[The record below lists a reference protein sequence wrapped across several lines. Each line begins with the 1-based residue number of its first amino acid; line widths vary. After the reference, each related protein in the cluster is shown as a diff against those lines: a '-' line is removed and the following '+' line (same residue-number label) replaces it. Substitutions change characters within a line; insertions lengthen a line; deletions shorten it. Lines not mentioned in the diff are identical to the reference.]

1 MAHET
6 AEKCL
11 DGLSLPVPL
20 FFTKIPDDRFDA
32 GTDFIV
38 KESKKMHL
46 VIGILLLVFS
56 GIFFQGSVLFG
67 AAAAVAGVFSLLKSR
82 KDQTIMKV
90 NSTGFFYY
98 GDLITNWR
106 NFVSV
111 DFVDEPPAISSS
123 STGLS
128 DKFFLALK
136 YYKDGRPECFARK
149 FSLTNTQDKS
159 EEEIIAAIRF
169 YYKNFKKSIE

>member
-1 MAHET
+1 M
-6 AEKCL
+6 
-11 DGLSLPVPL
+11 PV
-20 FFTKIPDDRFDA
+20 FFKKIPDDQFDA
-32 GTDFIV
+32 DADFVV

-46 VIGILLLVFS
+46 VIGILLLIFS
-56 GIFFQGSVLFG
+56 VIFFQGSVLFG
-67 AAAAVAGVFSLLKSR
+67 AGAAVAGIVSLLKSR
-82 KDQTIMKV
+82 KDQIIMKV
-90 NSTGFFYY
+90 NGTGFFYY
-98 GDLITNWR
+98 GKLITSWR

-111 DFVDEPPAISSS
+111 DFIDEPPAISSS

-136 YYKDGRPECFARK
+136 YYKDDRPECFARK

-169 YYKNFKKSIE
+169 YYKNFKKGHE